1 MENPVPE
8 KDLES
13 KAEDMLDAAM
23 GGLTPHQLLVRAS
36 LAEAANVAEREAARA
51 RNRERALKLLEAI
64 EKSQGQPDN

>member
-36 LAEAANVAEREAARA
+36 RR
-51 RNRERALKLLEAI
+51 
-64 EKSQGQPDN
+64 